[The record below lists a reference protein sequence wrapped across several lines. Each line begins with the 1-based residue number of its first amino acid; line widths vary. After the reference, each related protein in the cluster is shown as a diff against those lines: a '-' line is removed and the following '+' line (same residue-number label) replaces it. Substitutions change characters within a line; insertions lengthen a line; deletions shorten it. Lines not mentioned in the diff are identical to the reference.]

1 MEIASRDFRPLSAL
15 SKDSTSPAERLAG
28 FTSAALGILL
38 FGLVLFANLGPSAP
52 EASDELDAP
61 TPTII
66 EASFVQL
73 GREFA
78 PNELPDRQVER
89 SSLHQ
94 AEPEEIASPDARP
107 KPETPEPPKEEPP
120 EQPQPVDSYE
130 DILDQLGNRAEYFDR
145 LSRAEM
151 EGSPDGVS
159 EGNQREGDAYRGT
172 LYALFRRGLVAPS
185 TIPDDV
191 LRGLRAEVE
200 FTINELLR
208 IRGLRLVSSS
218 GNADFDRAIERRI
231 AEINETDPLLPAP
244 PEHQR
249 ATFIGPPIRMIVT
262 PPRSLGGGT
271 SAPPP
276 STSSEEQPGTN
287 GAERT
292 QNQRPAEPPSAAPND
307 APSSAPEP
315 SAPPAPPASE
325 TPPPSEGSTAPPPSE
340 PPTTP

>member
-15 SKDSTSPAERLAG
+15 GKDVTSPAERLAG
-28 FTSAALGILL
+28 FTSAALGLL
-38 FGLVLFANLGPSAP
+38 VFSLVLFANLGPSSEPSAEEEGP
-52 EASDELDAP
+52 KP
-61 TPTII
+61 TVI

-94 AEPEEIASPDARP
+94 APPVEIASPDARP
-107 KPETPEPPKEEPP
+107 KTETPEPVKEEEP
-120 EQPQPVDSYE
+120 EQQPPVDSYE

-249 ATFIGPPIRMIVT
+249 AIFIGPPIRMIVT
-262 PPRSLGGGT
+262 PPRSLGGG
-271 SAPPP
+271 SPAPSEPRSEPKPPAPRAGVEAPVPSQAEEEESRPQDAPDAPQETPIPP
-276 STSSEEQPGTN
+276 SERPSETPSN
-287 GAERT
+287 A
-292 QNQRPAEPPSAAPND
+292 NSDPEPR
-307 APSSAPEP
+307 APSSEAP
-315 SAPPAPPASE
+315 
-325 TPPPSEGSTAPPPSE
+325 
-340 PPTTP
+340 